1 MNIKTRNIVVSL
13 ILSFVTCGIYALYW
27 VFASTKEAL
36 ALVGKD
42 DILTVILCMFIP
54 FIGFF
59 LFEKKFAEGC
69 AEQGI
74 EHKENAILYLIL
86 GLVFPIALPC
96 LVQNELNK
104 QAA

>member
-1 MNIKTRNIVVSL
+1 MNIKNRNIIVSL

-27 VFASTKEAL
+27 VFCVAKESL
-36 ALVGKD
+36 AVVGKD
-42 DILTVILCMFIP
+42 DIVTVILCIFLP

-59 LFEKKFAEGC
+59 LLEKKFAEGC
-69 AEQGI
+69 AEKGI

-104 QAA
+104 LA